1 MSVFKY
7 LSQLPS
13 DTTKALE
20 DSAYIN
26 DAESSLILFH
36 PPCSYIMG
44 KPSSLS
50 FFIHTTREDVPIEE
64 YVIIALKSIGA
75 ENLTINMESE
85 TAGSYYCSGKLFG
98 KFSLNF
104 DSSSNCFT
112 SISGRLFSNSG
123 RFLPLNKVAPGIT
136 MGFFVG
142 AFKYCFESFCGKAVV

>member
-7 LSQLPS
+7 LSQIQS

-20 DSAYIN
+20 DSAYTS

-36 PPCSYIMG
+36 PQCSYIMG

-50 FFIHTTREDVPIEE
+50 FFIHTAREEVPLEE
-64 YVIIALKSIGA
+64 YVIITLKSIGA
-75 ENLTINMESE
+75 ENLTIKMESK
-85 TAGSYYCSGKLFG
+85 TAGSYLCNGKLFG
-98 KFSLNF
+98 KFSLIF
-104 DSSSNCFT
+104 DSSSNRFT
-112 SISGRLFSNSG
+112 SISGRLFSNSD